1 MRVYVACCQY
11 IMAIFTCMS
20 ECYTYAFACVY
31 IHILCIYGYILTY
44 VYIYIYNYIY
54 TCTCAGLQRYPL
66 VCFLTATWIEKWN
79 LIFLNTCF
87 NLCGSED
94 NMRVSGVIS
103 FGQRDDAPSKIRFE
117 DFWDFKVFL
126 RVRNPYASFFTIWS
140 QAILEYALKFIP
152 KKSGKRCSSFVI
164 FMN

>member
-1 MRVYVACCQY
+1 MLHVVNKHY
-11 IMAIFTCMS
+11 
-20 ECYTYAFACVY
+20 VY
-31 IHILCIYGYILTY
+31 IHMYVWMLHVCICMCIYTYIMY
-44 VYIYIYNYIY
+44 IWIYIDICIYIIIY
-54 TCTCAGLQRYPL
+54 THARVQVYKYPL
-66 VCFLTATWIEKWN
+66 VCFLTATWTEKWN

-103 FGQRDDAPSKIRFE
+103 CGQRDDAPSKIRSE

>member
-1 MRVYVACCQY
+1 MLHVVNK
-11 IMAIFTCMS
+11 
-20 ECYTYAFACVY
+20 
-31 IHILCIYGYILTY
+31 HYGYIHMYVWMLHVCICMCIYTY
-44 VYIYIYNYIY
+44 IMYIWTYIDICIYIYNYIY
-54 TCTCAGLQRYPL
+54 TCTCAGLQRHPL

-126 RVRNPYASFFTIWS
+126 RGGTRMLPSSQFEAKQFWNMRWS
-140 QAILEYALKFIP
+140 SSP
-152 KKSGKRCSSFVI
+152 KNQGNAAVHV
-164 FMN
+164 

>member
-1 MRVYVACCQY
+1 MLHVVNKHYGYIHMYVWMLHVCICMCIYTY
-11 IMAIFTCMS
+11 IM
-20 ECYTYAFACVY
+20 Y
-31 IHILCIYGYILTY
+31 IWIYILTY
-44 VYIYIYNYIY
+44 VYIYIIIY
-54 TCTCAGLQRYPL
+54 THARVQVYKGIHLFAFWPQHGLKNGIY
-66 VCFLTATWIEKWN
+66 F
-79 LIFLNTCF
+79 FLNTCF

>member
-1 MRVYVACCQY
+1 MLHVVNKHYGYIHMYVWMLHVCICMCIYTY
-11 IMAIFTCMS
+11 IM
-20 ECYTYAFACVY
+20 Y
-31 IHILCIYGYILTY
+31 IWIYILTY

-66 VCFLTATWIEKWN
+66 VCFLTATRIEKWN

-117 DFWDFKVFL
+117 DCWDFKVFL

>member
-1 MRVYVACCQY
+1 MKYIVY
-11 IMAIFTCMS
+11 ICM
-20 ECYTYAFACVY
+20 YTYFGVCKYKHVY
-31 IHILCIYGYILTY
+31 MDIYWHM
-44 VYIYIYNYIY
+44 YIYIFIYNDIY

-117 DFWDFKVFL
+117 DFWYFKVFL

-152 KKSGKRCSSFVI
+152 KKYRGNAAVHL
-164 FMN
+164 